1 MIRKCVHLLAGGFGS
16 LALMLVI
23 VVGTSQAEETI
34 NVYAWQNWSFEIVD
48 TDGSRKYTR
57 LQNNAANIG
66 FSAQVDSGLDG
77 IQVGFRCEQYTFFA
91 GAAANAGPTNR
102 QWCTR
107 NSKLSLIHETAG
119 ELMIGTWLLPYNE
132 IVAQWVSQGYDADNT
147 GHTALMGDFGSGGI
161 GDGYYSPGFGLYG
174 VASFERRQ
182 ENIIQ
187 YVWPNLADAN
197 SQTREGFQFR
207 AAITDGKESDS
218 QFSLVSVIDGSIT
231 TSTETVDPYIFS
243 SGVSYQTNVANGGQ
257 VWLAFAYEKH
267 EDWAVNQIAENAFLS
282 TGKRLAYCAGS
293 DGEGYRLAGRYIQ
306 PWAGTGQKSS
316 ISVIW
321 ETLEFE
327 LSGCDNVDF
336 SRTISGF
343 PNKTTDLLIRDNPV
357 LVPAG
362 TGTDLNL
369 DKDTWLI
376 YGTHNFGNGFDIRAT
391 YSDTDKLDYK
401 LLGLD
406 AGSGS
411 LVDTDAQFFSAGVY
425 YTAPAGTEFR
435 ITYAEIDNGAN
446 AQYDFGN
453 GPAGAGQ
460 GQDPE
465 IVSFGII
472 QWFD

>member
-1 MIRKCVHLLAGGFGS
+1 MIRKYVHLLAGGFGS
-16 LALMLVI
+16 LALMLFIVI
-23 VVGTSQAEETI
+23 GTSQAEETI

-48 TDGSRKYTR
+48 TGGSRGGTGGSREYTR

-77 IQVGFRCEQYTFFA
+77 IQIGFRCEQYTFFA
-91 GAAANAGPTNR
+91 GATENAGPTNR

-218 QFSLVSVIDGSIT
+218 KFALVTSGNSIT
-231 TSTETVDPYIFS
+231 TVDPYIFS

-267 EDWAVNQIAENAFLS
+267 SDWAINQLAEAAP
-282 TGKRLAYCAGS
+282 RLESSGERQSACAGS
-293 DGEGYRLAGRYIQ
+293 DGEGYRLAGRYVH
-306 PWAGTGQKSS
+306 PWTGTGQKSS

-321 ETLEFE
+321 EALESE
-327 LSGCDNVDF
+327 ITGCGDSDF
-336 SRTISGF
+336 SE
-343 PNKTTDLLIRDNPV
+343 V
-357 LVPAG
+357 LGSSVTSTVG
-362 TGTDLNL
+362 TGLNI

-391 YSDTDKLDYK
+391 YSDTDKLNYD
-401 LLGLD
+401 LRGLK
-406 AGSGS
+406 ASSGS
-411 LVDTDAQFFSAGVY
+411 LVGTDAQFFSAGVY

-435 ITYAEIDNGAN
+435 VTYAGIDNGAN

-453 GPAGAGQ
+453 GPAGAGR